1 MQNAGQLPI
10 SEVSN
15 LVSSS
20 LGFSV
25 HKDLSWNGLSQGSLF
40 QRPKAHVIVSVDG
53 FGHKSLDLD
62 VSNLAKYPTKM
73 DDPYVDTEDVA
84 NRLQSA
90 TFKQK
95 PLVVDFSADNS
106 VFDVKSHH
114 PHMFRG
120 LSSTLQKVRDVIGQG
135 KSSLPSL
142 GLGSLN
148 ISHEADLML
157 LGELQL
163 ILEIVQA
170 LKDQPS
176 LVEDGTPDL
185 YHFQLGGFKK
195 LVQTYGVEAAKV
207 HDALTLLSS
216 FLEQVTKEFRNLYNS
231 NVVIEVITY
240 EGLEGQAKMRKARS
254 LMAEGDE
261 EEDPKKKYGV
271 AKDWDIDFP
280 PIFNI
285 ILWLGLLLVFALI
298 GIAFGMWNM
307 DPGRDSIIYRM
318 TSQRIKKD

>member
-1 MQNAGQLPI
+1 MQNAGQLPV

-15 LVSSS
+15 LISSS
-20 LGFSV
+20 LGFSI
-25 HKDLSWNGLSQGSLF
+25 HQDLSWNGLSQGNLF

-53 FGHKSLDLD
+53 FGHDSLDLD
-62 VSNLAKYPTKM
+62 ISSLAKYPTKM

-106 VFDVKSHH
+106 VFDIKSHH

-120 LSSTLQKVRDVIGQG
+120 LSSTLQKVREVMEQG
-135 KSSLPSL
+135 KSPLNRL

-148 ISHEADLML
+148 TSHDADLML

-163 ILEIVQA
+163 ILEIAQA
-170 LKDQPS
+170 LKEQPS
-176 LVEDGTPDL
+176 LVQDSTPDL
-185 YHFQLGGFKK
+185 FHFQLGGFKK
-195 LVQTYGVEAAKV
+195 LVQTYGVKGGQV
-207 HDALTLLSS
+207 QDALTLLSA
-216 FLEQVTKEFRNLYNS
+216 FLDQVTKEFKTLYNS

-240 EGLEGQAKMRKARS
+240 EGSIGQPKMRRARS
-254 LMAEGDE
+254 LMASDE
-261 EEDPKKKYGV
+261 EDDDPKKRLGV
-271 AKDWDIDFP
+271 ALDWDEDFP

-285 ILWLGLLLVFALI
+285 ILWMGILLILALI
-298 GIAFGMWNM
+298 GIAYGMWNM